1 MGSQGATARRDR
13 AQTARSVPRMR
24 RPASPLV
31 PEALGRAVNRSDRL
45 DALTRE
51 LRAAGGDGRTSAW
64 LAERLGVSARTVKR
78 DVTAL
83 QQAGVPIKAASGP
96 QGGYSL
102 ADVPGAGSGGLT
114 TDEAI
119 AVVVALQATPDQPF
133 AAAGR
138 GAVSKILRSLSPGE
152 RAEVA
157 RVAER
162 IWIRPGEPT
171 PTAEDTVRDVLTRA
185 ARECRV
191 VVLDYDPGDGSAALT
206 LQVESLGFAHSRGQ
220 WFALMWCRELEGG
233 RWLRLDQIAAVQL
246 THETYE
252 PRDVRDVFG
261 PGAGSADA
269 PHDHR

>member
-1 MGSQGATARRDR
+1 MGSQGATARRNR
-13 AQTARSVPRMR
+13 AQSARSVPRMR
-24 RPASPLV
+24 RPDSPLV
-31 PEALGRAVNRSDRL
+31 PEALGRAINRTDRL

-102 ADVPGAGSGGLT
+102 ADIPGASSGGLT

-119 AVVVALQATPDQPF
+119 AAVVALQSTPDQPF
-133 AAAGR
+133 ASAGR
-138 GAVSKILRSLSPGE
+138 DAVAKILRSLSPGE

-162 IWIRPGEPT
+162 IWIRPGEAAMP
-171 PTAEDTVRDVLTRA
+171 ADDSVRDVLTQA
-185 ARECRV
+185 ARERRV
-191 VVLDYDPGDGSAALT
+191 VVLDYDPGDGSPALAM
-206 LQVESLGFAHSRGQ
+206 QVESLGFANSRGQ
-220 WFALMWCRELEGG
+220 WFALVWCREPESG
-233 RWLRLDQIAAVQL
+233 RWLRLDHITAVQL

-252 PRDVRDVFG
+252 PRDVRDVFS
-261 PGAGSADA
+261 PTTESAG
-269 PHDHR
+269 